1 MTPEVVVV
9 GSLNMDLRL
18 TVDRLPRSGE
28 TVSATG
34 LVRSP
39 GGKGAN
45 QAVAAARLGRRVA
58 MVGAVGDDDDGR
70 AIRRRLAVEGLV
82 LDGLATADRPT
93 GVAVVLWE
101 QPESTTPPAPGPPP
115 AAHPAAAPA
124 RAPLPRAAAAPLCQ
138 CETPLGALRAVA
150 ATAAGTTVLNP
161 APAVPLPAP
170 VRAAFRVLVPNRF
183 ELATLVGA
191 SDEPVGTDAVLAM
204 VRALDHPGDVVV
216 TLGADGAL
224 VVPAGGAPVTVPAER
239 VDAVDTTAAGDSFCA
254 ALADGLL
261 HGGDLVESA
270 RWAAHVA
277 ASTTTRHGA
286 VDSLPRATDLAP
298 EGTRIPLHS

>member
-101 QPESTTPPAPGPPP
+101 QPESTIVIEPG
-115 AAHPAAAPA
+115 ANAVVDEAFVTERADLVRDAAAV
-124 RAPLPRAAAAPLCQ
+124 LCQ

-161 APAVPLPAP
+161 APAVPLPAH

-183 ELATLVGA
+183 EPATL
-191 SDEPVGTDAVLAM
+191 
-204 VRALDHPGDVVV
+204 
-216 TLGADGAL
+216 
-224 VVPAGGAPVTVPAER
+224 
-239 VDAVDTTAAGDSFCA
+239 
-254 ALADGLL
+254 
-261 HGGDLVESA
+261 
-270 RWAAHVA
+270 
-277 ASTTTRHGA
+277 
-286 VDSLPRATDLAP
+286 
-298 EGTRIPLHS
+298 

>member
-1 MTPEVVVV
+1 MTPDVVVV

-34 LVRSP
+34 LVRSA

-82 LDGLATADRPT
+82 VDEAFVAERADLVRD
-93 GVAVVLWE
+93 
-101 QPESTTPPAPGPPP
+101 
-115 AAHPAAAPA
+115 AAAV
-124 RAPLPRAAAAPLCQ
+124 LCQ

-150 ATAAGTTVLNP
+150 ATATGITVLNP
-161 APAVPLPAP
+161 APAVPLPAA

-183 ELATLVGA
+183 ELATLVGSA
-191 SDEPVGTDAVLAM
+191 TEPADEDEVLAM

-224 VVPAGGAPVTVPAER
+224 VVPAGGTPVTVPAER

-254 ALADGLL
+254 ALADGVL

-270 RWAAHVA
+270 RWAARVA

-286 VDSLPRATDLAP
+286 VDSLPRAADLAP

>member
-1 MTPEVVVV
+1 
-9 GSLNMDLRL
+9 MDLRS
-18 TVDRLPRSGE
+18 TVDRSPRSGE

-93 GVAVVLWE
+93 GVAVVSWE
-101 QPESTTPPAPGPPP
+101 QPESTIVIEPG
-115 AAHPAAAPA
+115 ANAVVDEAFVTERADLVRDAAAVS
-124 RAPLPRAAAAPLCQ
+124 CQ
-138 CETPLGALRAVA
+138 CETPLGASRAVA

-161 APAVPLPAP
+161 APAVPSPAP

-286 VDSLPRATDLAP
+286 VDSSPRATDSAP

>member
-34 LVRSP
+34 LVRS
-39 GGKGAN
+39 
-45 QAVAAARLGRRVA
+45 
-58 MVGAVGDDDDGR
+58 
-70 AIRRRLAVEGLV
+70 

-101 QPESTTPPAPGPPP
+101 QPESTIVIEPG
-115 AAHPAAAPA
+115 ANAVVDEAFVTERADLVRDAAAV
-124 RAPLPRAAAAPLCQ
+124 LCQ

-150 ATAAGTTVLNP
+150 ATATGTTVLNP

>member
-1 MTPEVVVV
+1 
-9 GSLNMDLRL
+9 
-18 TVDRLPRSGE
+18 
-28 TVSATG
+28 
-34 LVRSP
+34 
-39 GGKGAN
+39 
-45 QAVAAARLGRRVA
+45 
-58 MVGAVGDDDDGR
+58 
-70 AIRRRLAVEGLV
+70 
-82 LDGLATADRPT
+82 
-93 GVAVVLWE
+93 
-101 QPESTTPPAPGPPP
+101 
-115 AAHPAAAPA
+115 
-124 RAPLPRAAAAPLCQ
+124 
-138 CETPLGALRAVA
+138 LGAR
-150 ATAAGTTVLNP
+150 
-161 APAVPLPAP
+161 
-170 VRAAFRVLVPNRF
+170 
-183 ELATLVGA
+183 
-191 SDEPVGTDAVLAM
+191 DEPVGTDAVLAM

-270 RWAAHVA
+270 RWAARVA